1 MGVYVKDLSI
11 LTKGRSLED
20 IIIVDNNIGSYSSN
34 LDNGIPIKSY
44 FGSPTDSMLKSLSM
58 YLMKLKDV
66 VDVRQNI

>member
-11 LTKGRSLED
+11 LTNGRSLED